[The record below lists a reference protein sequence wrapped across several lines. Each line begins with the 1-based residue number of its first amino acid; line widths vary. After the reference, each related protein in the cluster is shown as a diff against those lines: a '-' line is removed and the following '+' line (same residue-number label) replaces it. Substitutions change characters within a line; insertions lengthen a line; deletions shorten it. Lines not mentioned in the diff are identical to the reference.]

1 MALNSE
7 ESVYYSVAICLE
19 GRSQKSK
26 YCSRGTP
33 AKETFRIHK
42 RTSQFEKNARI
53 MRGTPLPQT
62 KPHYLIIENCASESL
77 LFLANW
83 LL

>member
-33 AKETFRIHK
+33 AKETFGIHK
-42 RTSQFEKNARI
+42 RTSQSEKKA
-53 MRGTPLPQT
+53 
-62 KPHYLIIENCASESL
+62 PHYVRDTPTTDKATL
-77 LFLANW
+77 LNNRELCFREFAFSC
-83 LL
+83 